1 MTVTDVAR
9 EANRPLSTVNSWIAA
24 GHLRATWFQ
33 PVGPDG
39 FSFGSP
45 SWFIQRADWLSAKE
59 KCLSL
64 KRGRPCRSQT
74 DEGD

>member
-9 EANRPLSTVNSWIAA
+9 EANRPLSTVNSWIAV
-24 GHLRATWFQ
+24 GHLKATWFQ
-33 PVGPDG
+33 PIGPDG
-39 FSFGSP
+39 APFGSP
-45 SWFIQRADWLSAKE
+45 SWFIQREDWLSAKG

-64 KRGRPCRSQT
+64 KRGRPCRSQA